1 MSHAFAWRRQ
11 LASRASGFVTNR
23 AATLKT
29 RSGPESSSRPCA
41 SYRDGLIP
49 ASDRSKND
57 GLSPTFFVT
66 WRRYRRALQVQRLR
80 SFGIKGRDALRV
92 QLFIHG
98 YGLKVSEV
106 RGAVRDEFLRG
117 LRELRPQLRSQYFQN
132 GREPGPGHLA
142 AAERQLGSLDPRF
155 ASAGLKQPVQFMLK
169 NTRIGFGVAVHSV
182 LAALE
187 GLLLGGLN
195 HHPLP
200 KLGLAP
206 TGKRRLVTAHTL
218 SRHSGPRRWTPH
230 FGG

>member
-1 MSHAFAWRRQ
+1 MAVKQLELSASVLLRR
-11 LASRASGFVTNR
+11 LDDRSRSRYGEPF
-23 AATLKT
+23 
-29 RSGPESSSRPCA
+29 PESLFNDLQK
-41 SYRDGLIP
+41 DGLIP

-66 WRRYRRALQVQRLR
+66 WRHYRRALQVQRLR
-80 SFGIKGRDALRV
+80 SLGIKGRDALRV

-169 NTRIGFGVAVHSV
+169 NTRIGFGVAARSV
-182 LAALE
+182 LAAVE
-187 GLLLGGLN
+187 GLLLAGLN
-195 HHPLP
+195 RP
-200 KLGLAP
+200 GLI
-206 TGKRRLVTAHTL
+206 
-218 SRHSGPRRWTPH
+218 
-230 FGG
+230 GGCFV

>member
-1 MSHAFAWRRQ
+1 MTS
-11 LASRASGFVTNR
+11 
-23 AATLKT
+23 
-29 RSGPESSSRPCA
+29 ERPQ
-41 SYRDGLIP
+41 P
-49 ASDRSKND
+49 ASDGRGLGSSKV
-57 GLSPTFFVT
+57 LS
-66 WRRYRRALQVQRLR
+66 L
-80 SFGIKGRDALRV
+80 GIKGRDALRV

-169 NTRIGFGVAVHSV
+169 NTRIGFGVAAHSV
-182 LAALE
+182 FAAVE

-195 HHPLP
+195 DHPLP
-200 KLGLAP
+200 KLIDDALGANDDAYISARDFLAKLELLCFDP
-206 TGKRRLVTAHTL
+206 WLVGA
-218 SRHSGPRRWTPH
+218 S
-230 FGG
+230 